1 MRLPRWSPARRDEHE
16 RFARA
21 LDDGDRR
28 EFGDELAVVA
38 ALRRLGT
45 TDPLDERT
53 RTRIAEGVTR
63 KANAPRRR
71 RGPRVAAGIALVVA
85 ATGIGL
91 LLSEDAV
98 PGDPLYH
105 LKRAGETAVIGLT
118 FDEESKA
125 TKQLEFAAKRLEE
138 LSALAG
144 RGTADPAD
152 VERGLSDFANQT
164 KAGVAPL
171 VTLATSSDGRLLGVL
186 RSWAADQTAR
196 LASLNPSLGTHR
208 AAEPEDPSSLLVR
221 IEQRAEALTARMNC
235 YQITSGEYDEL
246 GALPAAGACA
256 PPPGGVAPVPQPGD
270 DPISEVTVDGEDGME
285 SAAPP
290 PAYPVGL
297 PGPEPTATDP
307 TLGQRAASPT
317 PHALPAPISATP
329 LPRLPDS
336 APEPPA
342 LLTVPPLLPGLP
354 EVSIG

>member
-38 ALRRLGT
+38 ALRGLG
-45 TDPLDERT
+45 DPNPLDERV
-53 RTRIAEGVTR
+53 RTRIAERVTR
-63 KANAPRRR
+63 EASAPRRR
-71 RGPRVAAGIALVVA
+71 RGPYPVVAAGIALVVA
-85 ATGIGL
+85 ATGLGL

-118 FDEESKA
+118 FDEEAKA
-125 TKQLEFAAKRLEE
+125 TKHLEFAAKRLDE
-138 LSALAG
+138 LSAMARQG
-144 RGTADPAD
+144 PADPAD
-152 VERGLSDFANQT
+152 VARGLSDFANQT

-196 LASLNPSLGTHR
+196 LASLGPSLGTTST
-208 AAEPEDPSSLLVR
+208 AEPEEPSSLLVR
-221 IEQRAEALTARMNC
+221 IEQRAEALIARMNC
-235 YQITSGEYDEL
+235 YQITSGEHDEL

-256 PPPGGVAPVPQPGD
+256 PPPDGIAPVPEPD
-270 DPISEVTVDGEDGME
+270 EDPLSEIDTDGED
-285 SAAPP
+285 PP
-290 PAYPVGL
+290 RARPVSLPTPA
-297 PGPEPTATDP
+297 PTATVP
-307 TLGQRAASPT
+307 TLGERATSPT

-336 APEPPA
+336 APEAAP
-342 LLTVPPLLPGLP
+342 LLTIPPLLPGLP